1 MKTNEEITL
10 YEPENY
16 RKNYKAYLVGLLTKD
31 YEFCENNDEAK
42 KKRNK
47 LVLELGNDGK
57 MIKNKSERSYKLYI
71 DPDAKENKDFYS
83 ALSDFLNAS
92 RISRKNNK
100 ILSFEA
106 NEDSHGM
113 ITVHYKD
120 QNGKEQHFTVHS
132 DQLGFSAVPWI
143 YFRKNYPLSRY
154 LEMQK
159 NKLDKQKNKSDQDLD
174 AVADFLTVYVYTT
187 RTLGGS
193 FLWPETLWKDYNK
206 SRGNGKIYKSDN
218 KDNNK
223 GNNIGYIEDRVDLT
237 LLEIKH
243 YFEYRELD
251 DKKNFKYSGDIL
263 FRYYDNLDAQ
273 TWFGFFDSFEDYVD
287 FFMFN
292 DFVYKDKQTKE
303 YTPINI
309 LTGEPFEKDYLNYEK
324 DVLKG
329 LEEYK
334 LKAMLDLVMR
344 KVKTR
349 SENMEKLIAK
359 YNQTNDTKG
368 EPNENIL
375 HE

>member
-1 MKTNEEITL
+1 MKTNEEITS
-10 YEPENY
+10 YEPKNFKE
-16 RKNYKAYLVGLLTKD
+16 NYKAYLVDLLTKD
-31 YEFCENNDEAK
+31 YEFCKSREAAEK
-42 KKRNK
+42 KCNK
-47 LVLELGNDGK
+47 IVLDLRKKGEI
-57 MIKNKSERSYKLYI
+57 IKDKSESSNKLYI
-71 DPDAKENKDFYS
+71 DPDKKENEEFYRE
-83 ALSDFLNAS
+83 LSNFLNAS

-106 NEDSHGM
+106 NEAPYGM
-113 ITVHYKD
+113 ITVYYKD
-120 QNGKEQHFTVHS
+120 KYGNKQHFTVHS
-132 DQLGFSAVPWI
+132 DQFGFSAVPCI

-159 NKLDKQKNKSDQDLD
+159 NKSDKDPD
-174 AVADFLTVYVYTT
+174 AVAEFLANYVYTT

-206 SRGNGKIYKSDN
+206 SRGNGN
-218 KDNNK
+218 
-223 GNNIGYIEDRVDLT
+223 YIEDRVDLT

-243 YFEYRELD
+243 YFEYRDLD
-251 DKKNFKYSGDIL
+251 DKKKFKYSGDIL

-287 FFMFN
+287 FFLFN
-292 DFVYKDKQTKE
+292 GFVDKDEQTNE

-309 LTGEPFEKDYLNYEK
+309 LTGKPFKKDYLNYEK
-324 DVLKG
+324 NVLKG
-329 LEEYK
+329 LEEDK

-349 SENMEKLIAK
+349 SEDMEKLIAK
-359 YNQTNDTKG
+359 YDQTNDTKG
-368 EPNENIL
+368 EKHENIL

>member
-1 MKTNEEITL
+1 MK
-10 YEPENY
+10 
-16 RKNYKAYLVGLLTKD
+16 RLT
-31 YEFCENNDEAK
+31 
-42 KKRNK
+42 
-47 LVLELGNDGK
+47 V
-57 MIKNKSERSYKLYI
+57 IYI
-71 DPDAKENKDFYS
+71 DPDGKKNTDFYS

-106 NEDSHGM
+106 NEAPYGM
-113 ITVHYKD
+113 ITVYYKD
-120 QNGKEQHFTVHS
+120 KYGNKQHFTVHS

-143 YFRKNYPLSRY
+143 YFSNKYPLSRY
-154 LEMQK
+154 FEMQK
-159 NKLDKQKNKSDQDLD
+159 NKEAAQFL
-174 AVADFLTVYVYTT
+174 ADYVLTT

-193 FLWPETLWKDYNK
+193 FLWPETLWKGYNR
-206 SRGNGKIYKSDN
+206 SRGCAK
-218 KDNNK
+218 
-223 GNNIGYIEDRVDLT
+223 IEDRVDLT

-251 DKKNFKYSGDIL
+251 DKKNFKFSKDRL
-263 FRYYDNLDAQ
+263 FVHYKKTDAQ

-292 DFVYKDKQTKE
+292 DFVEDISTNGKKE
-303 YTPINI
+303 YMPINI
-309 LTGEPFEKDYLNYEK
+309 LTGKRFKTDYPGYEMDTLKDIK
-324 DVLKG
+324 
-329 LEEYK
+329 EYK

-359 YNQTNDTKG
+359 YKQTNDTKG
-368 EPNENIL
+368 EKHENIL

>member
-1 MKTNEEITL
+1 METNKKIKS
-10 YEPENY
+10 YEPENFE
-16 RKNYKAYLVGLLTKD
+16 KNYKAYLVGLLSTD
-31 YEFCENNDEAK
+31 YECVMSDKAAQKEKNRIDDILKESGVVCNN
-42 KKRNK
+42 
-47 LVLELGNDGK
+47 
-57 MIKNKSERSYKLYI
+57 IYI
-71 DPDAKENKDFYS
+71 DPDGKKNTDFYS

-92 RISRKNNK
+92 RISPKNNK

-106 NEDSHGM
+106 NEAPYGM
-113 ITVHYKD
+113 ITVYYKD
-120 QNGKEQHFTVHS
+120 KYGNEQHFTVHS
-132 DQLGFSAVPWI
+132 DQLGFSAVPKI

-159 NKLDKQKNKSDQDLD
+159 NKLDKLKNKSDIDV
-174 AVADFLTVYVYTT
+174 VADFLTKYVYTT

-193 FLWPETLWKDYNK
+193 FLWPESWYKGYNM
-206 SRGNGKIYKSDN
+206 SRGNGREIKDKII
-218 KDNNK
+218 K
-223 GNNIGYIEDRVDLT
+223 GNAGYIEDRVDLT

-292 DFVYKDKQTKE
+292 DFVEDIGIGGKKE
-303 YTPINI
+303 YMPINI
-309 LTGEPFEKDYLNYEK
+309 LNGEPFEKDCLYYEEDILKNICEKGLK
-324 DVLKG
+324 DVL
-329 LEEYK
+329 ER
-334 LKAMLDLVMR
+334 VMNMVANR
-344 KVKTR
+344 TK
-349 SENMEKLIAK
+349 NMEKLIAK

-368 EPNENIL
+368 EKHENIL